1 MDMGYT
7 IAIAAL
13 TAVAG
18 VLAVVLWRTL
28 AARVGER
35 SAAEEALAAERA
47 AAERLRG
54 EVADERI
61 ARVRVESELA
71 ALREREQTSRR
82 DREELERTMTAQFRS
97 LAGEIFGEQ
106 SREFRRTNRES
117 LDMLL
122 KPFKDNITEFRERV
136 ERIYASENE
145 QRGALKNELDNLMRL
160 NVRMTAEA
168 TNLTNAL
175 RGNSKTQGDWGE
187 VYLETILSSTGLV
200 KGLHYDVQA
209 NLKDETGRNLR
220 PDVLLRLPEERSIV
234 IDSKVSLT
242 AYVNFTAAETEE
254 ERRRMMSEHV
264 AELAQIVAD
273 QHVDVVTTGA
283 GSPAPYI
290 EMWKEAGVKV
300 MPVVASTALAK
311 RMERAGADAVVAE
324 GQEAGG
330 HIGELTTMVLVP
342 AVCEAVSIP
351 VVAAGGIADG
361 RGMAAAFAL
370 GGEAVQVGT
379 RFLTAEE
386 CTIHE
391 NFKEKVMGAKD
402 SDTIVTGRLQGHPV
416 RQLKNKFA
424 RTVKA
429 LEEQAATDSSIDL
442 EGIHA
447 GSLRKA
453 VVDGNTDEGSF
464 MAGQVAALVCERKSA
479 AEIID
484 GLMADAE
491 RWGALN
497 LQQMADANAVR
508 GWRG

>member
-1 MDMGYT
+1 MGYT

-200 KGLHYDVQA
+200 KGLHYDVQT

-254 ERRRMMSEHV
+254 ERRRLMSEHV
-264 AELAQIVAD
+264 ASVRRHVQELSAKEYQKLVCSPDFVIMFVPSEPAFLEALKQDRAIWSDAYRQGHNIFAHQPLRAVENGRRHVASRCAEQESGGDRRQGHEALRAVGGLYRVVGGCRYGVGSGAHALRRRLQAAAYGQQQYRPSGRAAAASGAAD
-273 QHVDVVTTGA
+273 QEAAVGA
-283 GSPAPYI
+283 CARI
-290 EMWKEAGVKV
+290 
-300 MPVVASTALAK
+300 
-311 RMERAGADAVVAE
+311 
-324 GQEAGG
+324 
-330 HIGELTTMVLVP
+330 I
-342 AVCEAVSIP
+342 
-351 VVAAGGIADG
+351 
-361 RGMAAAFAL
+361 RG
-370 GGEAVQVGT
+370 
-379 RFLTAEE
+379 
-386 CTIHE
+386 
-391 NFKEKVMGAKD
+391 
-402 SDTIVTGRLQGHPV
+402 
-416 RQLKNKFA
+416 
-424 RTVKA
+424 
-429 LEEQAATDSSIDL
+429 
-442 EGIHA
+442 
-447 GSLRKA
+447 
-453 VVDGNTDEGSF
+453 
-464 MAGQVAALVCERKSA
+464 
-479 AEIID
+479 
-484 GLMADAE
+484 
-491 RWGALN
+491 
-497 LQQMADANAVR
+497 
-508 GWRG
+508 